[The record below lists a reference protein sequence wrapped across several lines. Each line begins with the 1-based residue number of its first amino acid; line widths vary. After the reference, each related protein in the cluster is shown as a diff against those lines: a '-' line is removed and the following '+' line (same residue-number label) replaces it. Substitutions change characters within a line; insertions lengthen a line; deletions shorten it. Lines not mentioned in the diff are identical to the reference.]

1 MNTQLDGGKNQR
13 GFLLLRFNLVKYQ
26 CSVRDVLYNFTISG
40 EFSFTT
46 AFDPDS
52 HGACHGDELIYLFEP
67 FYSHNGDPGL
77 GPLSGDDL
85 GQKLMLFSS
94 SQTLKTL
101 RF

>member
-1 MNTQLDGGKNQR
+1 MVFLHFNIFLHIQVSFHFSF
-13 GFLLLRFNLVKYQ
+13 GFD
-26 CSVRDVLYNFTISG
+26 RDVLYNITISG
-40 EFSFTT
+40 EFSFTN

-52 HGACHGDELIYLFEP
+52 HGVCHGDELIYLFEP

-101 RF
+101 IF

>member
-1 MNTQLDGGKNQR
+1 MILVSFSRFDRTR
-13 GFLLLRFNLVKYQ
+13 GAKDQIFRT
-26 CSVRDVLYNFTISG
+26 LYNFTISG